1 MESCGDVDDF
11 QKWPVMGETSFWPG
25 ARRGFFASHKRPLSN
40 SPSLRSRGLPTNG
53 ICDPTAHCAECGR
66 SQDLPSG
73 TPPGPEHS
81 MNMMPA
87 EPPSLPLSPLV
98 VSNSS
103 VDLAD
108 QVHDAPNTRSAQMT
122 PSSILFEN
130 KSKTVVLLDLV
141 RSIEE
146 AQVLSRD
153 LAADVAPPPPLK
165 RLLSAPPPATPFVTP
180 EPKNPPAFSASF
192 SAQVAELMTMAA
204 VEAALAETRAAHTGP
219 WCLPRICR
227 PVVTPPPA
235 EDGVLPARTIIPEA
249 SHHLNGTIDS
259 QRDAFLAQAPA
270 QFDVIVLDPPW
281 PNRSA
286 KRKRGN
292 YHPVRDFDTIRD
304 LLAQIPI
311 ASRLAPDGLV
321 AVWITNS
328 SHPADLLTSPKG
340 GIFSQWDVELVG
352 EWTWLKVTAH
362 GEPIVSLDATYRRPW
377 ERLLIARKR
386 GGLARGALEPKVIIA
401 APEVHSR
408 KLSLRRLFDEMLP
421 PGYQGLEIF
430 ARNLTAG
437 WWSWGNEVLLFQN
450 VQFWTDDTSTSS
462 ETVCGCG
469 CGDCA
474 SSIAA
479 STEPPLHDPDM
490 CGPELASS

>member
-1 MESCGDVDDF
+1 
-11 QKWPVMGETSFWPG
+11 
-25 ARRGFFASHKRPLSN
+25 
-40 SPSLRSRGLPTNG
+40 
-53 ICDPTAHCAECGR
+53 
-66 SQDLPSG
+66 
-73 TPPGPEHS
+73 
-81 MNMMPA
+81 
-87 EPPSLPLSPLV
+87 
-98 VSNSS
+98 
-103 VDLAD
+103 
-108 QVHDAPNTRSAQMT
+108 MT

-130 KSKTVVLLDLV
+130 KSKTVVVLDLV

-146 AQVLSRD
+146 AQVVLSRD
-153 LAADVAPPPPLK
+153 LAADAPPPPLK

-180 EPKNPPAFSASF
+180 EPKNPPASCASF
-192 SAQVAELMTMAA
+192 SAQVAELMTLAA
-204 VEAALAETRAAHTGP
+204 VEAALSETRAAHTGP
-219 WCLPRICR
+219 WCLPRICQ
-227 PVVTPPPA
+227 PVITPPPA
-235 EDGVLPARTIIPEA
+235 EDGHLPPCTIIPEA

-259 QRDAFLAQAPA
+259 QRDAFLAHAPA

-311 ASRLAPDGLV
+311 ASRLSADGLV

-401 APEVHSR
+401 VPEVHSR
-408 KLSLRRLFDEMLP
+408 KPSLRRLFDEILP
-421 PGYQGLEIF
+421 AGYQGLEIF

-437 WWSWGNEVLLFQN
+437 WWSWGNEVLLFQHA
-450 VQFWTDDTSTSS
+450 QYWTDDTSVSS
-462 ETVCGCG
+462 ETVC
-469 CGDCA
+469 DDSA
-474 SSIAA
+474 LVTAA
-479 STEPPLHDPDM
+479 SHQAAAT
-490 CGPELASS
+490 